1 MAGVSVHAPGVLASG
16 GVESSQVVHDEQP
29 VSLSR
34 PMWGRSPGG
43 PWSIPDQLSR
53 AHMSRAV
60 VQVALV
66 GSSAA
71 EPRMRC
77 SMPLGLNRRSV
88 RQLPLHGIRLVPPAK
103 RKV

>member
-1 MAGVSVHAPGVLASG
+1 MSG
-16 GVESSQVVHDEQP
+16 
-29 VSLSR
+29 
-34 PMWGRSPGG
+34 
-43 PWSIPDQLSR
+43 
-53 AHMSRAV
+53 AV

-88 RQLPLHGIRLVPPAK
+88 RQLPLHGIRLGPPPK